1 MSMVRSEE
9 CALSVCGRSFSG
21 ADVAAIREFIA
32 RSPSASR
39 REIATWTCEAFRW
52 VRPNGQLKEM
62 SCRVALLRLEERGLI
77 RLPPPRKRS
86 GNRKPYR
93 PTKTIVVPTTESLVP
108 VGRLVEPTVR
118 KVESTA
124 DSRLWNEAVSR
135 FHYLGYKRLPGAQL
149 RYLVES
155 ADGLLGVV
163 GFAASAWKVA
173 PRDDWIGWSEE
184 QRKAGL
190 HLVVNNAR
198 FLILPW
204 IRSRNLASWILA
216 RCARRLPCDWEKRYG
231 YRPVLLETF
240 VECGR
245 FYGTCYK
252 AANWT
257 CIGETQGRGKLD
269 RDHTAWLPPKQ
280 VFVYVLERS
289 FRRALCQ

>member
-1 MSMVRSEE
+1 MRSEE
-9 CALSVCGRSFSG
+9 CATTVCGRPFSA
-21 ADVAAIREFIA
+21 ADVAAIKEFIA
-32 RSPSASR
+32 QNPSASR
-39 REIATWTCEAFRW
+39 REIATWTCETLRW
-52 VRPNGQLKEM
+52 LRPNGQLKEM
-62 SCRVALLRLEERGLI
+62 SCRVALLRLEALELI

-93 PTKTIVVPTTESLVP
+93 PTETIAVPREEAVAP
-108 VGRLVEPTVR
+108 VGQLVESRVR
-118 KVESTA
+118 RVESRA

-155 ADGLLGVV
+155 ADRLLGVV
-163 GFAASAWKVA
+163 GFSASAWKVG
-173 PRDDWIGWSEE
+173 PRDRWIGWSEE
-184 QRKAGL
+184 QRKGNL
-190 HLVVNNAR
+190 HLVVNNSR

-204 IRSRNLASWILA
+204 IKSRNLASWILA
-216 RCARRLPCDWEKRYG
+216 RCARRLPNDWEERYS

-240 VECGR
+240 VEHGR

-252 AANWT
+252 AANWI

-269 RDHTAWLPPKQ
+269 RDHTAWLPRKQ
-280 VFVYVLERS
+280 IFVYILERG